1 MSEIL
6 MFEGSLCYK
15 HVETW
20 HDVYHSSDISQKAS
34 PWQISVVMSAIA
46 ICWPKSWQIF
56 NKRSAQ
62 VQKLSLRIQW
72 EDVIR
77 VCVVLSGGKQC
88 KNLTANNNKL
98 PCFLVLLVKI
108 INIYQSVLIF
118 LVTWK
123 PGWLLIDRWLRFSTL
138 ILSTCLHPPSF
149 LSLFSAL
156 LTPLTLQGLESCFW

>member
-118 LVTWK
+118 LS
-123 PGWLLIDRWLRFSTL
+123 PGSLVGCWLTGDCVSPRWSYPPASIRHHFFLYS
-138 ILSTCLHPPSF
+138 LHY
-149 LSLFSAL
+149 
-156 LTPLTLQGLESCFW
+156 